1 MFKLKSL
8 TTLKRQRDGRAPK
21 NERETECERERE
33 QRNGSTQH
41 GPIKYLGVKGRAEA
55 EEEAEAEQTKTNKA
69 KKQTN
74 PEDAFALASSR
85 DSRYNL
91 DNLYLNI
98 VVSTQALTDRCFDL
112 ESGIVSVRYFHYPP
126 PLLLSRSHSN
136 QNKYG
141 RNKTL
146 KQRK

>member
-41 GPIKYLGVKGRAEA
+41 GPIKWLGVKGRAEA
-55 EEEAEAEQTKTNKA
+55 EAEQTKTKTNKA

-74 PEDAFALASSR
+74 PEDAFAAFRDPRPPTLSSR
-85 DSRYNL
+85 VKIQFR
-91 DNLYLNI
+91 
-98 VVSTQALTDRCFDL
+98 
-112 ESGIVSVRYFHYPP
+112 
-126 PLLLSRSHSN
+126 
-136 QNKYG
+136 
-141 RNKTL
+141 
-146 KQRK
+146 